1 MLKQA
6 LVIIPLQSN
15 FKTKKGNV
23 VKFLVKT
30 LSATALL
37 SFALGAHA
45 LSDQASPDQSAIPQM
60 PHTKAGFHVVLNGG
74 MTYGGDTI
82 ATARYTDGS
91 TQDIKAGS
99 LIQIGAGALYQFD
112 ERPLA
117 LMLSANYQF
126 DTATGSNGDLTFGR
140 YPIEALAYYTGKER
154 FRIGGGL
161 RFVNSPEFNATIN
174 GITDKIIFDRTT
186 GLVAEV
192 GYQLSPRAWINF
204 RFVSEKYK
212 PNRITW
218 SGGAVTSLVGFTSSV
233 SGSHLGANLTYEF

>member
-1 MLKQA
+1 M
-6 LVIIPLQSN
+6 
-15 FKTKKGNV
+15 
-23 VKFLVKT
+23 KFIAKT
-30 LSATALL
+30 LSAAALF

-45 LSDQASPDQSAIPQM
+45 LSEQGAPDQSPIPQM
-60 PHTKAGFHVVLNGG
+60 PHTKSGFHFVLNGG

-112 ERPLA
+112 EKPLA

-126 DTATGSNGDLTFGR
+126 DTATGKNGDLTFGR

-154 FRIGGGL
+154 FRIGGGV

-174 GITDKIIFDRTT
+174 GITNKIVFDRTT

-192 GYQLSPRAWINF
+192 GYQLSPRGWINF

-212 PNRITW
+212 PNRVVW
-218 SGGAVTSLVGFTSSV
+218 AGGGVTSLVGLTSSV
-233 SGSHLGANLTYEF
+233 SGSHMGVNFNYEF